1 MHAAMTTETAGS
13 LAPQTLADGSR
24 IRLRPLSER
33 RDGADW
39 VIGRPETGDFIAV
52 PDVAHRVLAL
62 LRDGHAVDHVAARLR
77 AETGKAFAVRSFVA
91 ALDDLGFVAAID
103 DDVRPDPVS
112 PKPSLPWLRAA
123 HVRWLLH
130 PLTAAVA
137 MAFAIVTVTA
147 LAVNHALIPS
157 YRMLVW
163 NEHPGIVIAINA

>member
-1 MHAAMTTETAGS
+1 MHAVMAAETAETAGH
-13 LAPQTLADGSR
+13 LAPQAVAGGSR
-24 IRLRPLSER
+24 VRLRPLSER

-52 PDVAHRVLAL
+52 PDVAHRVVTL
-62 LRDGHAVDHVAARLR
+62 LRDGHAVDHVVARLR
-77 AETGKAFAVRSFVA
+77 AETGKAFAVKSFVA
-91 ALDDLGFVAAID
+91 ALDDLGFVAAVD

-137 MAFAIVTVTA
+137 MAFVIVTAAA
-147 LAVNHALIPS
+147 LAWHHPLLPS

-163 NEHPGIVIAINA
+163 NGRPGL